1 MQVVAPSSR
10 QSASPAMSR
19 EMLAILISALAGVVA
34 AGLMFPLIGGIA
46 FAAQSTADSFEGL
59 PSELSVPPLAQRSRI
74 LAADGSLLANL
85 YLNEDRVVVP
95 LAAVPAVM
103 RSAVVGI
110 EDSRFYEHH
119 GVDYKGALRAFV
131 TNSRAGE
138 VRQGGSTLTQQ
149 YVKNV
154 LIEKAQNTTQRTAAG
169 TNTRKLQEARYAL
182 ALEQRMSKDQIL
194 ENYLNIALFGNGV
207 YGVGTAAQH
216 YFNKPVDQ
224 LTLPEAAT
232 LAGIVQNPSLFD
244 PVRHPDATRTRR
256 DVVLARMEQLNM
268 ITPVEESAAAAS
280 PLTVRQS
287 PARNGC
293 EGSPAAYFCDWLVT
307 SVQHD
312 PAVSAAFGE
321 NPQARLFQ
329 GGLTIRTTLDPKTQ
343 KAAQDAIDGTI
354 GRASEFGSAVVV
366 VQPGTGQ
373 VKAMAQN
380 RDYGD
385 PRDARDKTRTKVNY
399 SVGSG
404 GGGSGFQAGSTFK
417 VFTLAT
423 ALKEGIP
430 LGLRLDAPPRY
441 RSAILNNPSSG
452 YYSNAEAGEGGMFD
466 VPSATWKSVNTYYV
480 QLEERTGV
488 LDVARTASDM
498 GVRSLFAPKAA
509 PITAKDGSFTL
520 GTSDVSPLDMANAY
534 ATIAAH
540 GIRCDPIAIVSVT
553 DSQNRPVNVPPA
565 QCRRALSA
573 GIADTMSW
581 VLAGVI
587 TQGTG
592 NPNADIGR
600 PAAGKTGTTEEFRS
614 AWFDGYTPDL
624 AAAVW
629 LGHPLA
635 PSNNPLRGVTIAGRS
650 WTRIY
655 GGDLP
660 ATIWSRT
667 MRAAL
672 DGTPGSQFAP
682 PDPTIIAGLQEP
694 IPDVRGMPVD
704 QAAGI
709 LQSAGFVVRVATAQV
724 PAAPVAAGLVAF
736 TTPSGGQTAQPGTTV
751 IISVSN
757 GQFPPPPPP
766 PPPPP
771 APLPPPDLV
780 PTPTPGPVGSSPPPS
795 PPPSPTPT
803 PPPTKS
809 PPPKP

>member
-1 MQVVAPSSR
+1 MAPPSR
-10 QSASPAMSR
+10 QSASPVLSR
-19 EMLAILISALAGVVA
+19 VGLAVLVSALAGVLA
-34 AGLMFPLIGGIA
+34 AGLLFPLVGGVA
-46 FAAQSTADSFEGL
+46 LAAQSSADSFESL
-59 PSELSVPPLAQRSRI
+59 PSELQVPPLAQRSRI
-74 LAADGSLLANL
+74 LAADGSLMANL
-85 YLNEDRVVVP
+85 FLNEDRVVVP
-95 LAAVPAVM
+95 LASVPSVM
-103 RSAVVGI
+103 RDAIVGI

-154 LIEKAQNTTQRTAAG
+154 LLEKAQNDKQRSAAAAR

-182 ALEQRMSKDQIL
+182 ALEQRMTKDQIL

-256 DVVLARMEQLNM
+256 DVVLARMLQLNM
-268 ITPVEESAAAAS
+268 ITSDQESAAAGS
-280 PLTVRQS
+280 PLEVRLS

-293 EGSPAAYFCDWLVT
+293 EGSPAAYFCDWLVS
-307 SVQHD
+307 SVLHD
-312 PAVSAAFGE
+312 PALGAAFGQ

-329 GGLTIRTTLDPKTQ
+329 GGLTIRTTLDPKVQ
-343 KAAQDAIDGTI
+343 KAAQDAIDGTV
-354 GRASEFGSAVVV
+354 GRASEFGTAVVV
-366 VQPGTGQ
+366 IAPGTGQ

-399 SVGSG
+399 SVGAG

-441 RSAILNNPSSG
+441 RSATLNNPSSG
-452 YYSNAEAGEGGMFD
+452 YYSNAEAGEGGVFD

-488 LDVARTASDM
+488 LDVARTASDL

-540 GIRCDPIAIVSVT
+540 GIRCDPLAIVSVT
-553 DSQNRPVNVPPA
+553 DSQNRPVAVPPA
-565 QCRRALSA
+565 QCRRVLSA
-573 GIADTMSW
+573 GIADTISW

-614 AWFDGYTPDL
+614 AWFDGFTPDL
-624 AAAVW
+624 ASAVW
-629 LGHPLA
+629 LGHPVA
-635 PSNNPLRGVTIAGRS
+635 PANNPLRGVTIAGRS
-650 WTRIY
+650 WTRIF

-667 MRAAL
+667 MRGAL
-672 DGTPGSQFAP
+672 AGTPETQFAP
-682 PDPTIIAGLQEP
+682 PDPTIIAGLEEP
-694 IPDVRGMPVD
+694 VPDVRGLPVD
-704 QAAGI
+704 QAAAA
-709 LQSAGFVVRVATAQV
+709 LQAAGFVVRVAAGQA
-724 PAAPVAAGLVAF
+724 PAAPIGAGLVAF
-736 TTPSGGQTAQPGTTV
+736 TTPSGGSTSQPGTTV
-751 IISVSN
+751 VITVSN
-757 GQFPPPPPP
+757 GQAPPPPPP
-766 PPPPP
+766 PPPPVVV
-771 APLPPPDLV
+771 LPPPTDV
-780 PTPTPGPVGSSPPPS
+780 PVPPVPPPPASATPT
-795 PPPSPTPT
+795 PSPTPS
-803 PPPTKS
+803 KS
-809 PPPKP
+809 PPKP